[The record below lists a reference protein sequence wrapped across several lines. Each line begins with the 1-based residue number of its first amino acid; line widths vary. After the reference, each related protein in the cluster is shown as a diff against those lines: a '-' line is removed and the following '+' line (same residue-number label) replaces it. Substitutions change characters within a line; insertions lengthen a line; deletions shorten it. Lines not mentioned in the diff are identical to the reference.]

1 MSTEVKIAKSGAV
14 ATLTLTSADGLHVL
28 TEAALDGVRNG
39 LDALSQDQEL
49 LAVVLTAEGTRTFSA
64 GADLRRM
71 ADLDPERARAYS
83 AHGQAVAQAIA
94 RFPVVTIAA
103 LNAPVYGGGIELAL
117 ACDFRVAA
125 QDCIFHY
132 QAARLGL
139 LPGWGGTQRLP
150 QLVGRARAKA
160 MMLMCRPV
168 SADEALDWGLVDDVA
183 HGSDLETAI
192 RRWTDEL
199 VGLERHSVIQIKRA
213 LDLGQGGDYAGER
226 EAFAACFS
234 GGRTQT
240 AIREWLDKGRRTV
253 STPTS

>member
-1 MSTEVKIAKSGAV
+1 MSTEVKISKAGPV
-14 ATLTLTSADGLHVL
+14 ATLTLASADGLHVI
-28 TEAALDGVRNG
+28 TEEVLDAIRTG

-49 LAVVLTAEGTRTFSA
+49 LALVFTAEGTRTFSA

-83 AHGQAVAQAIA
+83 YHGQGVAQAIA

-125 QDCIFHY
+125 QKCIFHY
-132 QAARLGL
+132 QASKLGL

-183 HGSDLETAI
+183 HGGSLDDVV

-199 VGLERHSVIQIKRA
+199 VGLERHSVIQIKRS

-240 AIREWLDKGRRTV
+240 AIREWLAKGRRTV
-253 STPTS
+253 SSPST